1 MADIYSLQQAAGT
14 LHRELSFDVDGRFA
28 TYEGVRAEERDG
40 VLHLV
45 VVLSTKSDGDPA
57 GPGNDDQPGEVVPD
71 AEPSPVPDIAG
82 GDL

>member
-1 MADIYSLQQAAGT
+1 MADIYELQQAAGT

-45 VVLSTKSDGDPA
+45 VVLSTAEQTTHDEEPPAFEVEPEPEGD
-57 GPGNDDQPGEVVPD
+57 Q
-71 AEPSPVPDIAG
+71 
-82 GDL
+82 